1 VQRPRLLELGLI
13 HRDPLVRPLS
23 LPELPD
29 DADSVDLKRSTVR
42 AGLVHL
48 VGTGRRA
55 ARTPHP
61 GWQFNWSG
69 LVSGKPLTSPWR
81 KVRIRRG

>member
-1 VQRPRLLELGLI
+1 
-13 HRDPLVRPLS
+13 
-23 LPELPD
+23 
-29 DADSVDLKRSTVR
+29 
-42 AGLVHL
+42 VHL